1 MDTTIPPTMPA
12 VVFRQ
17 GRGLVLEELPVPSV
31 DPDGVLVQVAHTGF
45 CGSDHA
51 LIQSGELADG
61 SILGHEDS
69 GRVAACGKAV
79 SDVAVGQRV
88 IVRPSHC
95 GDCRDCRSGRPY
107 FCQVSRRTIGIG
119 DMPGAFAE
127 YVHVLPSML
136 IPVPDGVDSSN
147 AALAEAFAASLHGI
161 HCVGRPNGS
170 ALVMG
175 GGTIGLALVRLLTL
189 MDFNPIVLSEPV
201 AVKRELGIA
210 FGAHAV
216 MDPLTEETGPR
227 VFELT
232 AGQGFDAVYEC
243 SGVAD
248 NIARNLHLT
257 FDKLNAVVAAGLRE
271 QTDALMN
278 ATLHQDSSREGPF
291 SLGDHQQTVSVHEDT
306 KKSRCHDGGSGHENG
321 LGSVAYQPM
330 VALHPDGESLP
341 YRGGEQKPPETKY
354 RPEEG

>member
-31 DPDGVLVQVAHTGF
+31 DPNGVLVQVAHTGF

-61 SILGHEDS
+61 SILGHEVS

-248 NIARNLHLT
+248 NIAQALDWVARGGDVCIISLIFSAASIQPLTINFKEARLTGCYSNTHAENQLILRWMAEKRLDGRPLISDRTNLERLPQIYGERI
-257 FDKLNAVVAAGLRE
+257 AAG
-271 QTDALMN
+271 QTIKVMVDIGDA
-278 ATLHQDSSREGPF
+278 F
-291 SLGDHQQTVSVHEDT
+291 
-306 KKSRCHDGGSGHENG
+306 
-321 LGSVAYQPM
+321 
-330 VALHPDGESLP
+330 
-341 YRGGEQKPPETKY
+341 
-354 RPEEG
+354 